1 MTYPD
6 LNMLI
11 AGQWRKGSENTG
23 EEVINPAT
31 GTPLAILP
39 HASST
44 DLDEA
49 LDAAQTGFETWR
61 RIQPHERAEILRRA
75 ANLLRERREHI
86 ATILTLEQGK
96 TITEARAEVS
106 SAADYT
112 EWFAE
117 EGRRSYGRI
126 IASRES
132 ETEYQVR
139 KHPVGVSLSM
149 TPWNFPI
156 NTPSRKIAAGLAAG
170 CAIIAKAAEETP
182 ASAVEY
188 VRAIHD
194 AGVPAGAIQLVF
206 GVPDQVS
213 WHLMASPVIRKVSFT
228 GSIPV
233 GKHIAALAAGNMQRA
248 TMELGGHAPVVV
260 FDDIDLDRVLDVAI
274 EGKLRNAGQVC
285 VSPTRFYVQENVY
298 NAFVEG
304 FVSRAKARRIG
315 NGLEAA
321 TQMGPLANTRR
332 LDAMDAFVADAEKN
346 GARILTGGA
355 RQGNEGFY
363 YPPTVIADAPD
374 SSMVMTEEPFGPI
387 APITSF
393 TDIDDVCSRA
403 NALQF
408 GLAGYA
414 FTQSLSRAREISERL
429 ETGMIGLN
437 TCTIS
442 LPETPFAGCKESGYG
457 IEGASEG
464 LEPYLVTRT
473 TGQRMAA

>member
-156 NTPSRKIAAGLAAG
+156 NTPSRKIAAG
-170 CAIIAKAAEETP
+170 K
-182 ASAVEY
+182 
-188 VRAIHD
+188 
-194 AGVPAGAIQLVF
+194 
-206 GVPDQVS
+206 
-213 WHLMASPVIRKVSFT
+213 
-228 GSIPV
+228 
-233 GKHIAALAAGNMQRA
+233 
-248 TMELGGHAPVVV
+248 
-260 FDDIDLDRVLDVAI
+260 
-274 EGKLRNAGQVC
+274 
-285 VSPTRFYVQENVY
+285 
-298 NAFVEG
+298 
-304 FVSRAKARRIG
+304 
-315 NGLEAA
+315 
-321 TQMGPLANTRR
+321 
-332 LDAMDAFVADAEKN
+332 
-346 GARILTGGA
+346 
-355 RQGNEGFY
+355 
-363 YPPTVIADAPD
+363 
-374 SSMVMTEEPFGPI
+374 
-387 APITSF
+387 
-393 TDIDDVCSRA
+393 
-403 NALQF
+403 
-408 GLAGYA
+408 
-414 FTQSLSRAREISERL
+414 
-429 ETGMIGLN
+429 
-437 TCTIS
+437 
-442 LPETPFAGCKESGYG
+442 
-457 IEGASEG
+457 
-464 LEPYLVTRT
+464 
-473 TGQRMAA
+473 